1 MRRFETILNIKWD
14 LLSSIL
20 LAGNEIVMMIGLE
33 CKPASHRRRRER
45 GGEDSGGFCLEMS
58 TSGLVSSSLDTILV
72 VLTL

>member
-33 CKPASHRRRRER
+33 CKPASHRRRERER
-45 GGEDSGGFCLEMS
+45 EEVR
-58 TSGLVSSSLDTILV
+58 TPEVSV
-72 VLTL
+72 